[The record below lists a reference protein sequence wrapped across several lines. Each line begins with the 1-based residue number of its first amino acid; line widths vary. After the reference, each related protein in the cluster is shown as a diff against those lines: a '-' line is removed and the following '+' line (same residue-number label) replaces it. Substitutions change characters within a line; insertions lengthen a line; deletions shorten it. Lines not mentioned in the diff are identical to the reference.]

1 MNSNNI
7 HVVAVLVQDHDDN
20 ILLVRKRGTETFIQP
35 GGKPEHGESIAETA
49 QREVLEETGLNFD
62 TNRFKTIGTFDAPA
76 ANEPG
81 FTITADCLRVR
92 LRPGESAKVLA
103 DAEIEQ
109 LAWFTPRQAAEDINA
124 APLFKDIILPMILDT
139 DEDVVPQA
147 EALASVAELG
157 DGQEDPPQSEGE
169 QPGDK
174 TRAA

>member
-20 ILLVRKRGTETFIQP
+20 ILLVRKRGTEIFIQP

-49 QREVLEETGLNFD
+49 HREVLEETGLNLD
-62 TNRFKTIGTFDAPA
+62 TSRFKTIGTFDAPA

-109 LAWFTPRQAAEDINA
+109 LAWFTPRQAADINA
-124 APLFKDIILPMILDT
+124 APLFKDIILPMILNT
-139 DEDVVPQA
+139 DDDMELPA
-147 EALASVAELG
+147 EALAPVA
-157 DGQEDPPQSEGE
+157 DIDDNSADAPQSEGE
-169 QPGDK
+169 QPGDE